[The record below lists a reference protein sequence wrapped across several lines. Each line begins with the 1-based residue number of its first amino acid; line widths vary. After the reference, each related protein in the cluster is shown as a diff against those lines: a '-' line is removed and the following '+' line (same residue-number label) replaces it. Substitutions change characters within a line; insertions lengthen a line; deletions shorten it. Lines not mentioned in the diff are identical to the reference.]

1 MSTDV
6 QVSQLQKE
14 IIRLN
19 ALVKTKD
26 DEISQLTL
34 QKQILQAQLDRYTD
48 SQLKVDPN
56 IVVYLNDTPS
66 YSTTPI
72 PAVNTSYVNDNVSHF
87 IQRNYNGD
95 HGGWVFTSMGKFG
108 YTINVRLHLKLVA
121 VNNDILDEK
130 EVYYEQTFGDLDQ
143 LFLSVGATLGRSVVP
158 IEYEKEADTL
168 IGVVPNSP
176 DTVVTSDRNLLH
188 PFFVPRDSIH
198 EVL

>member
-19 ALVKTKD
+19 ALVNSKD

-34 QKQILQAQLDRYTD
+34 QKQILQAQLDRYAD

-66 YSTTPI
+66 YSSTPI
-72 PAVNTSYVNDNVSHF
+72 PAANTSYVSDNVSHF
-87 IQRNYNGD
+87 IQRNYNGQ
-95 HGGWVFTSMGKFG
+95 HGGWVFTSMGRFG

-130 EVYYEQTFGDLDQ
+130 ELYYEQTFGDLEQ
-143 LFLSVGATLGRSVVP
+143 LFLSVGAGLGRSVVP
-158 IEYEKEADTL
+158 IDYEKEADTFV
-168 IGVVPNSP
+168 GVTPSSP
-176 DTVVTSDRNLLH
+176 DTIVTTDRSILH